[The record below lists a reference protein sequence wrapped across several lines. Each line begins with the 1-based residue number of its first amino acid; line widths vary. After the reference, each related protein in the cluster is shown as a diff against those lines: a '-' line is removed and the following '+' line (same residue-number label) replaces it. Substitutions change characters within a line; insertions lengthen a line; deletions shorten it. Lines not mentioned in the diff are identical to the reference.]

1 MPRSGTSLIASLLHK
16 SGLNI
21 GERLVAPGRGNPH
34 GSFEDLDFFTFHD
47 KALRDR
53 GQTVFATPEFTFVPT
68 LEELTKARS
77 LIEERRR
84 LPIWGWKDP
93 RTTLFLEF
101 WHQLLSDLCVVLVY
115 RHPLEV
121 LLSLVRRGDMYCV
134 GLLEGLAAWHT
145 YNSFIKVFYERYPDR
160 CILVHSYSVVDQ
172 IDEFESAINH
182 KLQVETN
189 IDHNTFQS
197 LYVPEDL
204 RRLAITTD
212 AETILDAVHPAA
224 LNMYR
229 QIDAIADM
237 PSLGHTVPASD
248 DPRIVDLRNFVH
260 SWPEART
267 KPGSRGA
274 LVLLFSLL
282 EPTLMEALFTDYY
295 SNIGDL
301 SRGLAWSDEQRK
313 KWQDTAEQQMHAIDQ
328 QRAWIEQLQKGKTWL
343 EQQRG
348 SWQQIAKQREHSL
361 LEQAVWIEQLQQAKA
376 GLEQQRADW
385 EQVAKQREQALQEQA
400 AWIEQL
406 QQGKARLEQQRA
418 NWEQVVRQ
426 HEQALQEQAAR
437 IAELEQSHR

>member
-182 KLQVETN
+182 KFQVETN

-212 AETILDAVHPAA
+212 AETILDPAA

-237 PSLGHTVPASD
+237 PSLGHTVPAGD

-361 LEQAVWIEQLQQAKA
+361 LEQA
-376 GLEQQRADW
+376 
-385 EQVAKQREQALQEQA
+385 